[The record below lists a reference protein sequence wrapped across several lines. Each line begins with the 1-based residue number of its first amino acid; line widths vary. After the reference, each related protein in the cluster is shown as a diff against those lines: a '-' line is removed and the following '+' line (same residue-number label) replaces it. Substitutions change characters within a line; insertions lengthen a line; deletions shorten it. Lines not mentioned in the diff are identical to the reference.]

1 MTSPAAPTS
10 PNAPSPEGDR
20 EASSAPRRRQAE
32 SERRRRRILD
42 AARDC
47 LGELGYAGATV
58 TEIARRADVSNG
70 LLYQFFR
77 NKEALFERVL
87 EEILRDWVRAMLP
100 RPDESALE
108 SLEGMFRRS
117 VAFCR
122 THPLLPAFLRAD
134 PELQL
139 FRLEQTGR
147 DRIQPHR
154 DLVARLLEQGIA
166 RRELRSDLDVAA
178 TADVICQLQSDYSS
192 RACRNDPRFPDDP
205 RVIDAAVEL
214 IHARVRADSI

>member
-1 MTSPAAPTS
+1 MTAPPATAPQTAS
-10 PNAPSPEGDR
+10 QAPS
-20 EASSAPRRRQAE
+20 RRQAE
-32 SERRRRRILD
+32 SERRRQRILE
-42 AARDC
+42 AAQAC

-58 TEIARRADVSNG
+58 TEIARRAGVSNG

-87 EEILRDWVRAMLP
+87 EEILRDWVREMVP
-100 RPDESALE
+100 RPDESA
-108 SLEGMFRRS
+108 SQALEGMFRRS

-122 THPLLPAFLRAD
+122 THPLLPAFLRDD

-139 FRLEQTGR
+139 SRLKRTGS

-154 DLVARLLEQGIA
+154 DLVARLLEQGIV
-166 RRELRSDLDVAA
+166 RGELRSDLDVAA

-192 RACRNDPRFPDDP
+192 RACRNDARFPDDP
-205 RVIDAAVEL
+205 RVIDAAVGL
-214 IHARVRADSI
+214 IRAAVRAEAS